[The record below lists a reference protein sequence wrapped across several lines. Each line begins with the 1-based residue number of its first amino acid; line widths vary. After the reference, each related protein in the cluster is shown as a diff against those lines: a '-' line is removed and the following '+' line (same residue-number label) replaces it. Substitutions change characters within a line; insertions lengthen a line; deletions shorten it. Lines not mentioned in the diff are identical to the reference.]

1 MFTTKAVPNHRDTFA
16 WELSADRGQH
26 MAEKSFDT
34 IMRMSLEP
42 LGKIQ
47 LLQLYLL
54 LFRPIVIFYRQIWIS
69 PKEF

>member
-1 MFTTKAVPNHRDTFA
+1 
-16 WELSADRGQH
+16 
-26 MAEKSFDT
+26 
-34 IMRMSLEP
+34 MRMSLEP

>member
-16 WELSADRGQH
+16 WELSADRGQP

>member
-16 WELSADRGQH
+16 WELSADRGEH

-42 LGKIQ
+42 LGKI
-47 LLQLYLL
+47 
-54 LFRPIVIFYRQIWIS
+54 
-69 PKEF
+69 